1 MKPKLIY
8 LSFCILGFVV
18 PYAAFLPWVAQHGLD
33 LRLFVQLMFANR
45 ISTFFSL
52 DVIVSA
58 IVLLRF
64 AAGESTRLGV
74 PRRWLVLLATLL
86 VGVSLGLPL
95 FLYLREKQ
103 LERQP
108 ATA

>member
-1 MKPKLIY
+1 MKPKSFY

-18 PYAAFLPWVAQHGLD
+18 PYAAFFPWVGQHGFD
-33 LRLFVQLMFANR
+33 LHLFVQQMFANR

-64 AAGESTRLGV
+64 AAGESTRLRV
-74 PRRWLVLLATLL
+74 PSRWLVFLATLA

-95 FLYLREKQ
+95 LLYLREKQ
-103 LERQP
+103 LEQEP